1 MEEAARMQ
9 AAFDRALESQLPRIY
24 AYLRRLG
31 ASAAAADD
39 LVQETFLIAWQ
50 GVSKVRAEGDL
61 KPWLYGIA
69 RRCYLKHRTRAV
81 REATEQ
87 IGADLAA
94 APADDPGSDERLA
107 AHLVREALLHLPDKY
122 LQPLALVYW
131 EELSYEEAAQALS
144 IPVGTLGWRV
154 HKALKLIRKALAEE
168 GAEHEAGSPGSK
180 ADRTACPPVED

>member
-31 ASAAAADD
+31 AERGRGRRPGA
-39 LVQETFLIAWQ
+39 
-50 GVSKVRAEGDL
+50 GDL
-61 KPWLYGIA
+61 PHRLAGRSQSA
-69 RRCYLKHRTRAV
+69 RRRRPEALAV
-81 REATEQ
+81 RHCPSLLPQASDPRGPRSKEQ
-87 IGADLAA
+87 IGANLAA

-168 GAEHEAGSPGSK
+168 GAEHEAGSPGPE